1 MARLGTALVAAGNSA
16 RIGLVVVRREL
27 PESRIV
33 YVSDAGAHILGHP
46 REDIIDRP
54 ARSFLTADEQRLYQP
69 MPGSSV
75 TSPVRSQAF
84 ETSLVTADGRTVR
97 CEVTMA
103 PIEFE
108 GEPLLVVFFQDV
120 SERLRATEALRQS
133 EERFRALIEHAPD
146 AIWVNDG
153 KKLLYVNSASVRML
167 GYDSIDE
174 LLTRSAF
181 DIIHPADHD
190 SLRERIRAIITG
202 NETLPPKEY
211 RTVRKDGSVFTTE
224 VQTLAVEWQDGKVIL
239 GFARDVTARK
249 ELEAKMGRAD
259 RLAALGTLLAGIAHE
274 MNNPLAYVLLGIEK
288 ARTELEREAAGSPGR
303 DVMREILR
311 NVQQG
316 AERVAGIVRQ
326 LRATARPE
334 GSGQTEVD
342 LKAVLGSALCVTG
355 NEIRHRAELVTSF
368 ADDVPAIEGDPQRLE
383 QVFLNL
389 LVNATHALP
398 EGRPGNRITVSL
410 STEARPEKAAV
421 ITVEDNGAGITPE
434 ILPRIF
440 DPFFTTKPVGVGT
453 GPGLSICHSIVAAH
467 RGNIEV
473 ESVPNVRTV
482 FRVRL
487 PLEPAAA
494 IAAAGRG
501 LTPSPAHD
509 GQGAAMPPAVPR
521 SAGDRIDRV
530 DGGPGV
536 PGLRLPSPH
545 DVDRGSHR
553 LAPSDGPH
561 RKRILIIDDEP
572 SLADLIQRLLQE
584 RCQPEV
590 APSGRRAL
598 QIVAERGAEF
608 FDVILCDL
616 MMPGM
621 TGMDLYGA
629 VARQW
634 PGLER
639 RFIFMTGGAF
649 TATAADFLSL
659 VRVPCIDK
667 PFDVATLRAAVEG

>member
-1 MARLGTALVAAGNSA
+1 VDTPWDEARVARLGAALVAAGNSA

-33 YVSDAGAHILGHP
+33 YISEAGAHILGHP
-46 REDIIDRP
+46 REDIVDRP

-108 GEPLLVVFFQDV
+108 GEPLLVIFFQDV
-120 SERLRATEALRQS
+120 SERRRATEALRQS

-181 DIIHPADHD
+181 DIIHPSDHD
-190 SLRERIRAIITG
+190 SLRERIRAIISG
-202 NETLPPKEY
+202 NKTLPPKEY

-249 ELEAKMGRAD
+249 ELEAKMGQAE

-288 ARTELEREAAGSPGR
+288 ARAEIEREPNGSPGR
-303 DVMREILR
+303 DAAREILR

-334 GSGQTEVD
+334 GSGQTKVD

-410 STEARPEKAAV
+410 STDCRQERSAV
-421 ITVEDNGAGITPE
+421 VTVEDNGVGITPE

-453 GPGLSICHSIVAAH
+453 GLGLSICHSIVAAH
-467 RGNIEV
+467 RGSIEV
-473 ESVPNVRTV
+473 ESLPNVRTV

-487 PLEPAAA
+487 PLDGADGVVGLQGLQEPQK
-494 IAAAGRG
+494 I
-501 LTPSPAHD
+501 
-509 GQGAAMPPAVPR
+509 
-521 SAGDRIDRV
+521 DRI
-530 DGGPGV
+530 
-536 PGLRLPSPH
+536 LELP
-545 DVDRGSHR
+545 
-553 LAPSDGPH
+553 APSDLPH
-561 RKRILIIDDEP
+561 RKRILIVDDEP

-584 RCQPEV
+584 RCHPEV

-598 QIVAERGAEF
+598 QIVAERGAQF

-621 TGMDLYGA
+621 TGMDLYAA

-659 VRVPCIDK
+659 ARVPCIDK